1 MAAGKYKLRDGERV
15 RCTRAVIADGTVI
28 EAGDLV
34 TLSSGLVIKAVAAST
49 AVAWCPDGHASGD
62 GTDVEVTLGNDF
74 TLIGTGDAVFA
85 ATYRGGEYDINDT
98 TQTVD
103 YGASATDVLKVD
115 ISEDAGV
122 VGTAAGVTVR
132 INKPLF

>member
-1 MAAGKYKLRDGERV
+1 MAAGKWKLRDGEKV
-15 RCTRAVIADGTVI
+15 RCTRAVIADDTVI

-34 TLSSGLVIKAVAAST
+34 TISSGLIIKGAAAS
-49 AVAWCPDGHASGD
+49 AKLAFCPDGHASGD
-62 GTDVEVTLGNDF
+62 GTDVEVTVGNDF
-74 TLIGTGDAVFA
+74 TLVGTGDEVFA
-85 ATYRGGEYDINDT
+85 AAYRGGEYDLNDT
-98 TQTVD
+98 TQTID
-103 YGASATDVLKVD
+103 YGASTTDVLTVD

>member
-1 MAAGKYKLRDGERV
+1 MAAGKYKFRDGERV
-15 RCTRAVIADGTVI
+15 RLTRAVIATGTVI

-34 TLSSGLVIKAVAAST
+34 TIASGLITKAAAAST
-49 AVAWCPDGHASGD
+49 AVAFCPDGHAANT
-62 GTDVEVTLGNDF
+62 GTTVEVTVGNDF

-85 ATYRGGEYDINDT
+85 ETYRGGEYDINDT

-103 YGASATDVLKVD
+103 YGASSTDVLKVD

>member
-15 RCTRAVIADGTVI
+15 RTTRAVIDDSTVI

-49 AVAWCPDGHASGD
+49 AVAFCPDGHASGD
-62 GTDVEVTLGNDF
+62 GTAVEVTVGNDF
-74 TLIGTGDAVFA
+74 TLVGTGDAVFA

-98 TQTVD
+98 TQTID
-103 YGASATDVLKVD
+103 YGASSTDVLKVD
-115 ISEDAGV
+115 VSEDAGV

>member
-15 RCTRAVIADGTVI
+15 RLTRAVIATGTAI

-34 TLSSGLVIKAVAAST
+34 TVTTGLITKAAAAST
-49 AVAWCPDGHASGD
+49 AVAWCPDGHAANT
-62 GTDVEVTLGNDF
+62 GTSVEVTVGNDF
-74 TLIGTGDAVFA
+74 TLVAEGESAFQ

-98 TQTVD
+98 TQTID
-103 YGASATDVLKVD
+103 YDASSTDVLKVD

>member
-15 RCTRAVIADGTVI
+15 RLTRAVIADGTVI

-34 TLSSGLVIKAVAAST
+34 TIASGLITKAAAAST

-74 TLIGTGDAVFA
+74 TLVTTGDAVFA
-85 ATYRGGEYDINDT
+85 AAYRGGEYDINDT

-103 YGASATDVLKVD
+103 YGASSTDVLKVD